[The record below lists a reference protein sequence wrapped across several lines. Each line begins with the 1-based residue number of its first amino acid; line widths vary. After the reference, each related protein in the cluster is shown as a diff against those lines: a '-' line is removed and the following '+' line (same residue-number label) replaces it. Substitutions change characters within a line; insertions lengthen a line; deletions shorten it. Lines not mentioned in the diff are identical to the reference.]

1 MKSSL
6 TGPVSEVQLVTGLWP
21 IHFTFLFF
29 GMGCLPE
36 IFRKRPAYEELCIG
50 SVGLTMR
57 TMLAKLKCEILDD
70 HLSIQ
75 DVGHRP
81 AQITPNR

>member
-6 TGPVSEVQLVTGLWP
+6 TGPVSDWSLAHSFHLS
-21 IHFTFLFF
+21 ISF